1 MWKIFCFYAV
11 VLFRFCK
18 QTVFEADE
26 ISKKRTQITS
36 ILLTPAPCVWLS
48 GRVGKKRDTL
58 NSIFQL
64 FSLNKEKPAIP
75 LFILYDKGNVIYFL
89 SWNSELTTILSEICL
104 LFLKTSIME
113 VFVLSLLVFY
123 FTRYINWIINNS
135 V

>member
-1 MWKIFCFYAV
+1 MGFCFYAV

-89 SWNSELTTILSEICL
+89 SWNSELTTILPEICL